1 MTSTHDI
8 FYKLKLLSKKWNNYF
23 EIYDNI
29 LAPYKGKKPKML
41 EIGVAHGGSLEM
53 WIKYFEEEVQL
64 YAVDIN
70 KEFLD
75 YKFDIPVDYA
85 CVDQSSGEHWDAYLN
100 GKPKFDI
107 IIDDGSHDSEHQI
120 FTLLTL
126 FPKLNDG
133 GIYVVEDTHTSY
145 WPEWGGGLGK
155 QGTFMEFAKG
165 LLDFIHA
172 PHIRQSAPPG
182 LVESFKNLKSIT
194 FHNSVVVFEKGPTRP
209 STEAVSTAK
218 QNPNFSWG

>member
-29 LAPYKGKKPKML
+29 LAPFKGKKPKML

-75 YKFDIPVDYA
+75 YKKGKKDDEFNREVLCICNSKLELTYW
-85 CVDQSSGEHWDAYLN
+85 ETAYQCKCN
-100 GKPKFDI
+100 V
-107 IIDDGSHDSEHQI
+107 
-120 FTLLTL
+120 L
-126 FPKLNDG
+126 FVNSYNDN
-133 GIYVVEDTHTSY
+133 V
-145 WPEWGGGLGK
+145 LGK
-155 QGTFMEFAKG
+155 FFKKDFAPNA
-165 LLDFIHA
+165 LLHT
-172 PHIRQSAPPG
+172 
-182 LVESFKNLKSIT
+182 L
-194 FHNSVVVFEKGPTRP
+194 
-209 STEAVSTAK
+209 
-218 QNPNFSWG
+218 